1 MKREWLYMKK
11 NKTFLKKKNRNL
23 FMKMKIFKNSA
34 SRDMVPRD

>member
-1 MKREWLYMKK
+1 MALHEEK
-11 NKTFLKKKNRNL
+11 KTFLKKNNRNL